1 MPDGRDRRSV
11 GARGQVEPLP
21 ALVAVA
27 VVGAALS
34 LYAGSLAG
42 ALPGDDGRSV
52 ADATLVR
59 ASDRLLAD
67 GVAAPDDLG
76 RARAAAPDG
85 YAVNATIDA
94 GDRRW
99 SVGPTPPTGAAS
111 ASRPVGVRR
120 SPTAVDAGRLR
131 VVVWS

>member
-1 MPDGRDRRSV
+1 VPDGCDHRSV
-11 GARGQVEPLP
+11 GTRGQVEPLP

-42 ALPGDDGRSV
+42 ALPRDDSHSA

-76 RARAAAPDG
+76 RTRAAAPDG
-85 YAVNATIDA
+85 YAVNVTLDA
-94 GDRRW
+94 GERRW
-99 SVGPTPPTGAAS
+99 RVGPTPPSDAAS

>member
-1 MPDGRDRRSV
+1 MPDGGDPQWF
-11 GARGQVEPLP
+11 GARAQVEPLP

-34 LYAGSLAG
+34 LYAGSLTG
-42 ALPGDDGRSV
+42 LPTDDGRST

-59 ASDRLLAD
+59 ASDRLLED
-67 GVAAPDDLG
+67 GVAAPGDLD

-85 YAVNATIDA
+85 YAANVTLDA

-99 SVGPTPPTGAAS
+99 SVGPEPPAGAGV

-120 SPTAVDAGRLR
+120 SPATVDAGRLR